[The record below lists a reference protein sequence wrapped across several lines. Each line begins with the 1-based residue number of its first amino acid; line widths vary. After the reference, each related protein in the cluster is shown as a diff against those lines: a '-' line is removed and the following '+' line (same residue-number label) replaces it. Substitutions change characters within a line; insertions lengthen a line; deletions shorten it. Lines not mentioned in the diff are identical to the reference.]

1 VHIIKLAKWTLGQVF
16 FVGFWSTQPC
26 QSFTIEEKTLLIP
39 YTHVVQHTFEAKN
52 GVNVWMVQHPN
63 VIYKV
68 WVPFIE
74 YACCACEWA
83 LHVIS
88 LSTKLLFS

>member
-1 VHIIKLAKWTLGQVF
+1 MERTLM
-16 FVGFWSTQPC
+16 
-26 QSFTIEEKTLLIP
+26 IP
-39 YTHVVQHTFEAKN
+39 HTHVVQHTFEGEN
-52 GVNVWMVQHPN
+52 GIDVWMVQSQQHPS
-63 VIYKV
+63 VIYEV
-68 WVPFIE
+68 WAPFTK